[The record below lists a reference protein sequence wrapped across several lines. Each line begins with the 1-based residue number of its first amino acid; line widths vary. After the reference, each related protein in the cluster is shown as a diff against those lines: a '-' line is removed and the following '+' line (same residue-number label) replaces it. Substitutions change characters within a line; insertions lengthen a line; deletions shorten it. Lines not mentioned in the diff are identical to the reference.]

1 MDMKIIKYNYDTRTE
16 YYKFIRKYNR
26 SKFLN
31 TLNIQTFSEGKTIY
45 LVVDK
50 GFFRKYKIIGY
61 VIIYESLHVIC
72 FSNDISSKYD
82 GDKDT
87 IFIADFMIDYKYRNE
102 GIGTELAKYIIN
114 FEYKD
119 KNIILKPDGD
129 GNWFWKK
136 FGFINDRISQH
147 MTWILKRNEN
157 IKVE

>member
-1 MDMKIIKYNYDTRTE
+1 MDK
-16 YYKFIRKYNR
+16 
-26 SKFLN
+26 
-31 TLNIQTFSEGKTIY
+31 
-45 LVVDK
+45 V
-50 GFFRKYKIIGY
+50 FFRKYKIIGY

-102 GIGTELAKYIIN
+102 GIGTEFAKYIIN

-119 KNIILKPDGD
+119 KNIILQPDGD